1 MRRKMKKKS
10 NKKRKIYRR
19 RKINGIST
27 IENVEIGM
35 KGNPMVATT
44 QRAESIAN
52 VIPNHQSN
60 KPTAS
65 EIHHHQHG
73 QAHLISK
80 GY

>member
-1 MRRKMKKKS
+1 MK
-10 NKKRKIYRR
+10 
-19 RKINGIST
+19 IST

-65 EIHHHQHG
+65 EIHHHKHSQTHG
-73 QAHLISK
+73 LLLVGPLAGK
-80 GY
+80 GG